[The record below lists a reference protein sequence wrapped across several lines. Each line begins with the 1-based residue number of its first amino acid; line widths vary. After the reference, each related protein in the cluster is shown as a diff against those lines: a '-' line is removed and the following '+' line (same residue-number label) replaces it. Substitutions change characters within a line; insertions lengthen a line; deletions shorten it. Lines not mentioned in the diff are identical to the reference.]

1 MYTAPHSA
9 PALPPTAPAPPAPR
23 RGAHRSCPT
32 EREQFLRYCPC
43 PINWNRCCRV
53 YSTFSPLLPIIYCP
67 CPTARDL
74 CRVVYPA
81 LLKEKIP
88 ILPIKSKCI
97 IKLTKKLSIF
107 ALCSKNRFFGGFLGF
122 YSYVFM
128 INPSLFYKTNQIIN
142 RQLKSIIKNEKI

>member
-9 PALPPTAPAPPAPR
+9 PALPPAAPAPPAPQ

-53 YSTFSPLLPIIYCP
+53 YSTSSPLLPIIYCP

-81 LLKEKIP
+81 L
-88 ILPIKSKCI
+88 
-97 IKLTKKLSIF
+97 F
-107 ALCSKNRFFGGFLGF
+107 FFGAVTHLVPMTDICLSCLLDPLEPDFTVL
-122 YSYVFM
+122 
-128 INPSLFYKTNQIIN
+128 YKTIN
-142 RQLKSIIKNEKI
+142 LFLDLNVWEYILVDFYNSHMAATLICA

>member
-1 MYTAPHSA
+1 MTVFSRVQRDSISHYVGLSVGRSVPHLLFWQFASSLRITAPAQPHAIKVVVYTAPHSA

-32 EREQFLRYCPC
+32 EREQFLHYCPC

-53 YSTFSPLLPIIYCP
+53 YSTSSPLLPIIYCP

-81 LLKEKIP
+81 LFQSRP
-88 ILPIKSKCI
+88 
-97 IKLTKKLSIF
+97 
-107 ALCSKNRFFGGFLGF
+107 
-122 YSYVFM
+122 V
-128 INPSLFYKTNQIIN
+128 
-142 RQLKSIIKNEKI
+142 